1 MNFSGSGLEQNF
13 HQTGDSTL
21 NKPLLIILTA
31 FALFISSS
39 YCVYSRRK
47 QHNNNNHQQD
57 VNIYPELYY
66 ATEFEEEVFLPD
78 GVTVSNV

>member
-1 MNFSGSGLEQNF
+1 MNFSGSGLEQTF
-13 HQTGDSTL
+13 HQAAGSTL

-47 QHNNNNHQQD
+47 QHNNKHQQD